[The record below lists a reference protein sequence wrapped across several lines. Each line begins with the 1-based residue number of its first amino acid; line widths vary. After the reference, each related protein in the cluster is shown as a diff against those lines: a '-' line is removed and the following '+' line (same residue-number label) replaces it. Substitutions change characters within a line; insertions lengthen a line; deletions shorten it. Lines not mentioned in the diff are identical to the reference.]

1 MLKKKNM
8 KKVILSLLVL
18 ATLGTVACKKNEV
31 IPPPTPTSNMAFYFT
46 DNENEAKQNFSVNAS
61 TWNSFTGDN
70 GVKINVPA
78 NSFVYSNG
86 NIVTGTIDFELIE
99 VLDVSSM
106 VSLNKTT
113 TSNDEI
119 LVSGGQIKLI
129 ATQNSSQVFL
139 AQGMAVEVKVPTAN
153 PDPQMELFVGNQNS
167 TGDVDW
173 VSSVVDTTQQDSII
187 VVGDTIG
194 SGWVDY
200 YSFDFTND
208 SLGWIN
214 CDYFWNNSSPDTDII
229 AQLDTAFNSTNT
241 ACFLVFTDINSVMGL
256 YNYSAVN
263 NGEFGGINIPT
274 GQPVTFVCISEIDG
288 LYYSAFINSMIVANH
303 IENITMSSTTI
314 AAIQSAID
322 NL

>member
-1 MLKKKNM
+1 M
-8 KKVILSLLVL
+8 KKIILSLLVL
-18 ATLGTVACKKNEV
+18 ATLGMVACKKNEV
-31 IPPPTPTSNMAFYFT
+31 IPAPTPTSDMASYFT
-46 DNENEAKQNFSVNAS
+46 DNENEAKQNFSVDAS
-61 TWNSFTGDN
+61 TWNTFTGDN

-86 NIVTGTIDFELIE
+86 NTVTGTIDFELIE

-113 TSNDEI
+113 TSNGEI

-129 ATQNSSQVFL
+129 ASQNSSQVFL

-153 PDPQMELFVGNQNS
+153 PDWQMELFVGNQNS
-167 TGDVDW
+167 TGNVDW

-187 VVGDTIG
+187 IVGDTTG
-194 SGWVDY
+194 TGWIDY

-214 CDYFWNNSSPDTDII
+214 CDYFWNNSSPETDVI
-229 AQLDTAFNSTNT
+229 AQLDTVYNSINT
-241 ACFLVFTDINSVMGL
+241 ACFLVFTDINSVMSL
-256 YNYSAVN
+256 YQYSAIN
-263 NGEFGGINIPT
+263 NGEFLGSNIPT
-274 GQPVTFVCISEIDG
+274 GQSVTFACISEIDG
-288 LYYSAFINSMIVANH
+288 QYYSAFVNSMIVANH
-303 IENITMSSTTI
+303 IENITMSSTTAI
-314 AAIQSAID
+314 AIQTAID